1 MIVYHLT
8 IDGIGVHVESYEL
21 TNYEKTNKRRDT
33 SKFS

>member
-33 SKFS
+33 SKF

>member
-21 TNYEKTNKRRDT
+21 TNYEKTNKRRYT
-33 SKFS
+33 SKF